1 MTDVNNDDLTIR
13 QADGEVL
20 KFPGDVESFEVKGS
34 VLVVTTTVST
44 FWRKDWSSIELR
56 KR

>member
-13 QADGEVL
+13 QADGDALE
-20 KFPGDVESFEVKGS
+20 FPGDVVSFEVKGS
-34 VLVVTTTVST
+34 VVVVTTTVST
-44 FWRKDWSSIELR
+44 FWRKDWASIELR